1 MNRRV
6 FDDHYEDIIDL
17 PHHISPTR
25 PQMSLHDRAAQFS
38 PFAALT
44 GHQEAVYETQR
55 LTSKKRELDENQK
68 AVINEK
74 LQKLLEHVAE
84 LPEVRITYFE
94 PDRKKEGGS
103 YPQVHGKIKKIDEI
117 LHQIYLVNGTVIS
130 IEDIVD
136 IEILIPHELEKI

>member
-17 PHHISPTR
+17 PHHVSPTR

-44 GHQEAVYETQR
+44 GHQEAVHETQR
-55 LTSKKRELDENQK
+55 LTLEKRELDENQK
-68 AVINEK
+68 VVINEK
-74 LQKLLEHVAE
+74 LQKLLERVAE

-103 YPQVHGKIKKIDEI
+103 YPEIHGNVKKIDEI
-117 LHQIYLVNGTVIS
+117 MRQIYLTDGTVIG

-136 IEILIPHELEKI
+136 IEIL

>member
-6 FDDHYEDIIDL
+6 FDDHYEDIINL

-68 AVINEK
+68 VVINEK
-74 LQKLLEHVAE
+74 LQKLLERVAE
-84 LPEVRITYFE
+84 LPEVNITYFE

-103 YPQVHGKIKKIDEI
+103 YTEIHGIVKKIDEI
-117 LHQIYLVNGTVIS
+117 MRQIYLVDGTLIS

-136 IEILIPHELEKI
+136 IEIL